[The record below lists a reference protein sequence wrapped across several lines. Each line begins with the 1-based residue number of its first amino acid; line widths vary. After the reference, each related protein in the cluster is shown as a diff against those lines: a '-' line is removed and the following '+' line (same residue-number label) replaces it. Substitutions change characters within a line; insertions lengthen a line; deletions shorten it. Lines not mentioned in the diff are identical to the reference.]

1 MLGVVQHQLKR
12 VFPGWQINERLDFT
26 FAEMNGPPIE
36 RDRLVGI
43 EGSIHVNQ
51 QMVMAAFGGV
61 VARSDNTHVAQA
73 KAAQECAFDDR
84 TILRR
89 DDVQRGV
96 LWSRYILRR
105 RETGRSISAARSH
118 ACARF
123 ASARPFLG

>member
-73 KAAQECAFDDR
+73 KAPSCGEMMYKEACFGAGTSCAGAKR
-84 TILRR
+84 AGVSAPRGATRAR
-89 DDVQRGV
+89 DLHRPV
-96 LWSRYILRR
+96 L
-105 RETGRSISAARSH
+105 
-118 ACARF
+118 F
-123 ASARPFLG
+123 